1 MPDVQKLVSNQ
12 FYNTALLTLLEK
24 GTKTFDSKFCDRG
37 AKKRILGGVHKEYSW
52 SATLVDDNIE
62 DFEYRVRNYHGKRSH
77 QL

>member
-24 GTKTFDSKFCDRG
+24 GTKFCDRG
-37 AKKRILGGVHKEYSW
+37 AKKRILGGVYKEYSW

-62 DFEYRVRNYHGKRSH
+62 DFEYRVRNYYGKTTK
-77 QL
+77 